1 MAGQSNEWLCE
12 GKARHRSAKI
22 CVAKQRHCKDPL
34 GVTRH
39 SKGIAWQGD
48 GQQRKGIDKLSVARA
63 RQGRARHSR
72 AKASQGIAWQYS
84 ARAEDREA
92 MLRKGRGYIQRSRRE
107 GGAMRK
113 EEICNMDCLHCVHPD
128 CINERPMTR
137 QARYYWRH
145 RDRLLAEKREK
156 YRRKKN
162 ELEGLP
168 ERKE

>member
-1 MAGQSNEWLCE
+1 MCGNGREKKCIAEQSE
-12 GKARHRSAKI
+12 GIAEHSVAVFGKEVQRHSSVEQSEKWQGHSIVRFSKARS
-22 CVAKQRHCKDPL
+22 
-34 GVTRH
+34 G
-39 SKGIAWQGD
+39 KGIAWQCN
-48 GQQRKGIDKLSVARA
+48 GQQRKGIDTLSL
-63 RQGRARHSR
+63 
-72 AKASQGIAWQYS
+72 AWQCS

-107 GGAMRK
+107 GGAMGK

>member
-1 MAGQSNEWLCE
+1 MYCMAQKSP
-12 GKARHRSAKI
+12 ARAELRMAKI
-22 CVAKQRHCKDPL
+22 CVAKR
-34 GVTRH
+34 GH
-39 SKGIAWQGD
+39 SKDRLGIAKH
-48 GQQRKGIDKLSVARA
+48 R
-63 RQGRARHSR
+63 R
-72 AKASQGIAWQYS
+72 AKASQGIAWQCS
-84 ARAEDREA
+84 ARAEHRET

-107 GGAMRK
+107 GGAMGK
-113 EEICNMDCLHCVHPD
+113 EQICNMDCLHCVHPD

>member
-1 MAGQSNEWLCE
+1 MARNCGEEQGQS
-12 GKARHRSAKI
+12 I
-22 CVAKQRHCKDPL
+22 AKQRMSIAPM
-34 GVTRH
+34 
-39 SKGIAWQGD
+39 SEGIA
-48 GQQRKGIDKLSVARA
+48 
-63 RQGRARHSR
+63 
-72 AKASQGIAWQYS
+72 KAEVFY
-84 ARAEDREA
+84 
-92 MLRKGRGYIQRSRRE
+92 KRSRRE
-107 GGAMRK
+107 GGAMGK
-113 EEICNMDCLHCVHPD
+113 KGICNMDCFRCVHPD

>member
-1 MAGQSNEWLCE
+1 MKRDAEEKQGKQCIAEQSE
-12 GKARHRSAKI
+12 
-22 CVAKQRHCKDPL
+22 
-34 GVTRH
+34 
-39 SKGIAWQGD
+39 GIAKK
-48 GQQRKGIDKLSVARA
+48 RRA
-63 RQGRARHSR
+63 RQGQSIE
-72 AKASQGIAWQYS
+72 KLCF
-84 ARAEDREA
+84 ARAEDF
-92 MLRKGRGYIQRSRRE
+92 SFPRRE
-107 GGAMRK
+107 GGAMGK

>member
-1 MAGQSNEWLCE
+1 MLCE
-12 GKARHRSAKI
+12 VTNGRRNIAVSEAKRGKLA
-22 CVAKQRHCKDPL
+22 
-34 GVTRH
+34 
-39 SKGIAWQGD
+39 
-48 GQQRKGIDKLSVARA
+48 LSLL
-63 RQGRARHSR
+63 
-72 AKASQGIAWQYS
+72 
-84 ARAEDREA
+84 RE
-92 MLRKGRGYIQRSRRE
+92 GRGYIQRSRRE
-107 GGAMRK
+107 GGAMGK

>member
-63 RQGRARHSR
+63 RQGKEGH
-72 AKASQGIAWQYS
+72 GIAGHS
-84 ARAEDREA
+84 MAVFG
-92 MLRKGRGYIQRSRRE
+92 KGRALVAVEPFGY
-107 GGAMRK
+107 
-113 EEICNMDCLHCVHPD
+113 EERTYSECCV
-128 CINERPMTR
+128 R
-137 QARYYWRH
+137 
-145 RDRLLAEKREK
+145 
-156 YRRKKN
+156 
-162 ELEGLP
+162 
-168 ERKE
+168 

>member
-1 MAGQSNEWLCE
+1 M
-12 GKARHRSAKI
+12 
-22 CVAKQRHCKDPL
+22 
-34 GVTRH
+34 TRH

-48 GQQRKGIDKLSVARA
+48 GQQRKGIDELSVAMARA

-72 AKASQGIAWQYS
+72 AKASQGIAWQCS
-84 ARAEDREA
+84 ARAEHRET

-128 CINERPMTR
+128 CINDETLTR
-137 QARYYWRH
+137 QARYYRRH

-162 ELEGLP
+162 EHDVQN
-168 ERKE
+168 RYRS

>member
-1 MAGQSNEWLCE
+1 MRNERLTDRLGE
-12 GKARHRSAKI
+12 VTNGRRNIAVSEAKRGKLA
-22 CVAKQRHCKDPL
+22 
-34 GVTRH
+34 
-39 SKGIAWQGD
+39 
-48 GQQRKGIDKLSVARA
+48 LSL
-63 RQGRARHSR
+63 
-72 AKASQGIAWQYS
+72 
-84 ARAEDREA
+84 
-92 MLRKGRGYIQRSRRE
+92 LRKGRGYIQRSRRE

>member
-1 MAGQSNEWLCE
+1 MLCE
-12 GKARHRSAKI
+12 VTNGRRNIAVSE
-22 CVAKQRHCKDPL
+22 AKQ
-34 GVTRH
+34 G
-39 SKGIAWQGD
+39 
-48 GQQRKGIDKLSVARA
+48 KLALSL
-63 RQGRARHSR
+63 
-72 AKASQGIAWQYS
+72 
-84 ARAEDREA
+84 
-92 MLRKGRGYIQRSRRE
+92 LRKGRGYIQRSRRE
-107 GGAMRK
+107 GGAMGK

>member
-1 MAGQSNEWLCE
+1 MG
-12 GKARHRSAKI
+12 
-22 CVAKQRHCKDPL
+22 
-34 GVTRH
+34 
-39 SKGIAWQGD
+39 
-48 GQQRKGIDKLSVARA
+48 
-63 RQGRARHSR
+63 
-72 AKASQGIAWQYS
+72 
-84 ARAEDREA
+84 
-92 MLRKGRGYIQRSRRE
+92 
-107 GGAMRK
+107 K

-168 ERKE
+168 ERKEIGRAHV